1 MIRPARF
8 LRNPN
13 KGGSFQHLRDGM
25 RYDATWQRFARRYL
39 VGHPICHCDAVKAW
53 KDGSVITV
61 PMGAAGMVAPSEL
74 VDHIRPLNA
83 GGERFD
89 PANLQPLCRLCHS
102 RKTHRF
108 G

>member
-1 MIRPARF
+1 M
-8 LRNPN
+8 
-13 KGGSFQHLRDGM
+13 
-25 RYDATWQRFARRYL
+25 
-39 VGHPICHCDAVKAW
+39 
-53 KDGSVITV
+53 VII
-61 PMGAAGMVAPSEL
+61 PMGAPGMVAPSEL

-89 PANLQPLCRLCHS
+89 LENLQPLCRLCHS

>member
-1 MIRPARF
+1 MKRPTRF
-8 LRNPN
+8 LINPN
-13 KGGSFQHLRDGM
+13 KGGSFQRLRDGL

-39 VGHPICHCDAVKAW
+39 ASHPVCHCDAVKVW
-53 KDGSVITV
+53 KDGSMVII
-61 PMGAAGMVAPSEL
+61 PMGAPGMVAPSEL

-89 PANLQPLCRLCHS
+89 LENLQPLCRLCHS